1 MLYHLFEILE
11 SQFNLPGASLFSY
24 LSFRAAVTVIMA
36 LSISIV
42 FGKKII
48 NYLKVKQVG
57 ENVRELGL
65 EGEEKKAGTPTMGG
79 IIIIIGTLIPVILM
93 SNLENIYIQ
102 ILIISTLILGT
113 IGLIDDYIKV
123 FKKDKKGL
131 HGKFKIAGQSL
142 LGIFV
147 GIVLLTNNNITIV
160 EFDKNL
166 NSDNIELSRIEEVKS
181 YKTTIPFFKNN
192 ELDYNEFSKAI
203 FGDES
208 NYLWLII
215 IPIIIFIIASVSN
228 SNNLTDGLDG
238 LSAGLSAII
247 IFTLGVFAWTSGNII
262 FSDYLNIMYIPRV
275 GEITIFIAALI
286 GSLVGFLWY
295 NTYPASVF
303 MGDTGSLTV
312 GGLIAVISI
321 LIRKELLIPILCGV
335 FLLEALSVII
345 QVSYFKLTKKNTG
358 VGKRIFLMSPIH
370 HHFQKAGYHES
381 KIVSRMWII
390 GIFLA
395 VYDNTNIK
403 NKIDEEYN
411 NSWCW

>member
-1 MLYHLFEILE
+1 MLYYLFEILE
-11 SQFNLPGASLFSY
+11 SQFNFPGASLFSY
-24 LSFRAAVTVIMA
+24 LYFRAAVSVLLSLIISVI
-36 LSISIV
+36 

-48 NYLKVKQVG
+48 NYLKRKQIG
-57 ENVRELGL
+57 ENIRELGL
-65 EGEEKKAGTPTMGG
+65 DGEDKKVGTPTMGG
-79 IIIIIGTLIPVILM
+79 LIIIIGTLIPVILM

-102 ILIISTLILGT
+102 ILIFSTLMLGT
-113 IGLIDDYIKV
+113 IGFIDDYIKV

-131 HGKFKIAGQSL
+131 KGKFKIVGQSL

-147 GIVLLTNNNITIV
+147 ALIILTNNDITIV
-160 EFDKNL
+160 EFDKDL
-166 NSDNIELSRIEEVKS
+166 NNDKIEFSEVQEIKS
-181 YKTTIPFFKNN
+181 FKTTIPFFKDN
-192 ELDYNEFSKAI
+192 ELDYSEISNSI
-203 FGDES
+203 FKYGDRL
-208 NYLWLII
+208 LWIILI
-215 IPIIIFIIASVSN
+215 PVIIFIISAVYN

-247 IFTLGVFAWTSGNII
+247 VFTLGVFAWTSGNII

-275 GEITIFIAALI
+275 GEITIFIAALL

-335 FLLEALSVII
+335 FLLEALSVIL
-345 QVSYFKLTKKNTG
+345 QVSYFKITKRKTG
-358 VGKRIFLMSPIH
+358 IGKRIFLMSPIH
-370 HHFQKAGYHES
+370 HHFQKVGYHES
-381 KIVSRMWII
+381 KIVSRLWII

-395 VYDNTNIK
+395 LITILTL
-403 NKIDEEYN
+403 KIR
-411 NSWCW
+411 

>member
-1 MLYHLFEILE
+1 MLYYLFEILE

-24 LSFRAAVTVIMA
+24 LSFRAAVTVIMS
-36 LSISIV
+36 LLISIV

-48 NYLKVKQVG
+48 NFLKIKQVG

-65 EGEEKKAGTPTMGG
+65 DGEDKKEGTPTMGG

-102 ILIISTLILGT
+102 ILIISTIILGL

-131 HGKFKIAGQSL
+131 QGKFKIAGQSL

-147 GIVLLTNNNITIV
+147 GMVLLTNNNITIV
-160 EFDKNL
+160 EFDENL
-166 NSDNIELSRIEEVKS
+166 NSDKIEFSKIEEVKS

-192 ELDYNEFSKAI
+192 ELDYEEVSKAI
-203 FGDES
+203 FGKGS

-215 IPIIIFIIASVSN
+215 IPIIIFIITAVSN

-247 IFTLGVFAWTSGNII
+247 VFTLGVFAWTSGNII

-275 GEITIFIAALI
+275 GEITIFIAALL
-286 GSLVGFLWY
+286 GSLVGSLWY

-345 QVSYFKLTKKNTG
+345 QVSYFKLTKKKTG
-358 VGKRIFLMSPIH
+358 VGKRVFLMSPIH

-381 KIVSRMWII
+381 KIVSRLWII

-395 VYDNTNIK
+395 VITILTL
-403 NKIDEEYN
+403 KIR
-411 NSWCW
+411 

>member
-1 MLYHLFEILE
+1 MLYYLFEILE

-24 LSFRAAVTVIMA
+24 LSFRAAVTVIMS
-36 LSISIV
+36 LVISIV

-48 NYLKVKQVG
+48 NFLKIKQVG

-65 EGEEKKAGTPTMGG
+65 DGEDKKEGTPTMGG
-79 IIIIIGTLIPVILM
+79 IIIIIGTLVPVILM

-102 ILIISTLILGT
+102 ILIISTIILGL

-131 HGKFKIAGQSL
+131 KGKFKIAGQSL

-160 EFDKNL
+160 EFDNNL
-166 NSDNIELSRIEEVKS
+166 NSDKIEFSKIEEVKS

-192 ELDYNEFSKAI
+192 ELDYKEISKAI
-203 FGDES
+203 FGKGS

-215 IPIIIFIIASVSN
+215 IPIIIFIITAVSN

-247 IFTLGVFAWTSGNII
+247 VFTLGVFAWTSGNII

-275 GEITIFIAALI
+275 GEITIFIAALL

-345 QVSYFKLTKKNTG
+345 QVSYFKLTKKKTG
-358 VGKRIFLMSPIH
+358 VGKRVFLMSPIH

-381 KIVSRMWII
+381 KIVSRLWII

-395 VYDNTNIK
+395 VITILTL
-403 NKIDEEYN
+403 KIR
-411 NSWCW
+411 

>member
-1 MLYHLFEILE
+1 MLYYLFEILE
-11 SQFNLPGASLFSY
+11 SQYNLPGASLFSY
-24 LSFRAAVTVIMA
+24 LSFRAAVTVMMSLI
-36 LSISIV
+36 ISIV

-48 NYLKVKQVG
+48 NFLKIKQVG

-65 EGEEKKAGTPTMGG
+65 DGEGKKQGTPTMGG
-79 IIIIIGTLIPVILM
+79 IIIIIGTLVPVILM

-102 ILIISTLILGT
+102 ILIISTIILGL

-131 HGKFKIAGQSL
+131 KGKFKIAGQSL

-166 NSDNIELSRIEEVKS
+166 NSDKIEFSKIEEVKS

-192 ELDYNEFSKAI
+192 ELDYKEVSKAI
-203 FGDES
+203 FGKGS

-215 IPIIIFIIASVSN
+215 IPIIIFIIAAVSN

-247 IFTLGVFAWTSGNII
+247 VFTLGVFAWTSGNII

-275 GEITIFIAALI
+275 GEITIFIAALL

-345 QVSYFKLTKKNTG
+345 QVSYFKLTKKKNG

-381 KIVSRMWII
+381 KIVSRLWII

-395 VYDNTNIK
+395 VITILTL
-403 NKIDEEYN
+403 KIR
-411 NSWCW
+411 

>member
-11 SQFNLPGASLFSY
+11 SQFNFPGASLFSY

-65 EGEEKKAGTPTMGG
+65 EGEEKKSGTPTMGG
-79 IIIIIGTLIPVILM
+79 IIIIIGTLVPVILM

-102 ILIISTLILGT
+102 ILVISTLILGT

-192 ELDYNEFSKAI
+192 ELDYNELSKAI

-208 NYLWLII
+208 NFLWLII

-275 GEITIFIAALI
+275 GEITIFIAALL

-295 NTYPASVF
+295 NTFPASVF

-345 QVSYFKLTKKNTG
+345 QVSYFKLTKTNTG

-395 VYDNTNIK
+395 VITILTL
-403 NKIDEEYN
+403 KIR
-411 NSWCW
+411 

>member
-1 MLYHLFEILE
+1 MLYYLFEILE

-24 LSFRAAVTVIMA
+24 LSFRAAVTVIIS
-36 LSISIV
+36 LIISIV

-48 NYLKVKQVG
+48 NFLKTKQVG

-65 EGEEKKAGTPTMGG
+65 DGEDKKEGTPTMGG
-79 IIIIIGTLIPVILM
+79 IIIIIGTLVPVILM

-102 ILIISTLILGT
+102 ILIISTIILGL

-131 HGKFKIAGQSL
+131 QGKFKIAGQSL

-147 GIVLLTNNNITIV
+147 GLVLLTNNNITIV

-166 NSDNIELSRIEEVKS
+166 NSDKIEFSKIEEVKS

-192 ELDYNEFSKAI
+192 ELDYKEVSKAI
-203 FGDES
+203 FGKGS

-215 IPIIIFIIASVSN
+215 IPIIIFIIAAVSN

-247 IFTLGVFAWTSGNII
+247 VFTLGVFAWTSGNII

-275 GEITIFIAALI
+275 GEITIFIAALL

-295 NTYPASVF
+295 NTYPATVF

-345 QVSYFKLTKKNTG
+345 QVSYFKLTKKKNG
-358 VGKRIFLMSPIH
+358 VGKRILLMSPIH
-370 HHFQKAGYHES
+370 HHYQKAGYHES
-381 KIVSRMWII
+381 KIVSRLWII

-395 VYDNTNIK
+395 VITILTL
-403 NKIDEEYN
+403 KIR
-411 NSWCW
+411 

>member
-1 MLYHLFEILE
+1 MLYYLFEILE
-11 SQFNLPGASLFSY
+11 SQFNFPGASLFSY
-24 LSFRAAVTVIMA
+24 LSFRAAVSVL
-36 LSISIV
+36 LSLIISII

-48 NYLKVKQVG
+48 NYLKRKQIG
-57 ENVRELGL
+57 ENIRELGL
-65 EGEEKKAGTPTMGG
+65 DGEDKKVGTPTMGG
-79 IIIIIGTLIPVILM
+79 LIIIIGTLIPVILM

-102 ILIISTLILGT
+102 ILIFSTLLLGS
-113 IGLIDDYIKV
+113 IGFIDDYIKV

-131 HGKFKIAGQSL
+131 KGKFKIAGQSL

-147 GIVLLTNNNITIV
+147 ALILLSNNDITIV
-160 EFDKNL
+160 EFDKNS
-166 NSDNIELSRIEEVKS
+166 NNDKIEFSKVEEIKS
-181 YKTTIPFFKNN
+181 FKTTIPFFKDN
-192 ELDYNEFSKAI
+192 ELDYSKISNSI
-203 FGDES
+203 FKYGDRF
-208 NYLWLII
+208 LWIILI
-215 IPIIIFIIASVSN
+215 PVIIFIISAVSN

-247 IFTLGVFAWTSGNII
+247 VFTLGVFAWTSGNII

-275 GEITIFIAALI
+275 GEITIFIAALL

-335 FLLEALSVII
+335 FLLEALSVIL
-345 QVSYFKLTKKNTG
+345 QVSYFKITKRRTG
-358 VGKRIFLMSPIH
+358 IGKRIFLMSPIH
-370 HHFQKAGYHES
+370 HHFQKVGYHES
-381 KIVSRMWII
+381 KIVSRLWII

-395 VYDNTNIK
+395 LITILTL
-403 NKIDEEYN
+403 KIR
-411 NSWCW
+411 

>member
-1 MLYHLFEILE
+1 MLYYLFEILE

-24 LSFRAAVTVIMA
+24 LSFRAAVTVIMS
-36 LSISIV
+36 LVISIV

-48 NYLKVKQVG
+48 NFLKIKQVG

-65 EGEEKKAGTPTMGG
+65 DGEDKKEGTPTMGG
-79 IIIIIGTLIPVILM
+79 IIIIIGTLVPVILM

-102 ILIISTLILGT
+102 ILIISTIILGL

-131 HGKFKIAGQSL
+131 KGKFKIAGQSL

-147 GIVLLTNNNITIV
+147 GMVLLTNNNITIV
-160 EFDKNL
+160 EFDENL
-166 NSDNIELSRIEEVKS
+166 NSDKIEFSKIEEVKS

-192 ELDYNEFSKAI
+192 ELNYEEVSKAI
-203 FGDES
+203 FGKGS

-215 IPIIIFIIASVSN
+215 IPIIIFIITAVSN

-247 IFTLGVFAWTSGNII
+247 VFTLGVFAWTSGNII

-275 GEITIFIAALI
+275 GEITIFIAALL

-345 QVSYFKLTKKNTG
+345 QVSYFKLTKKKTG
-358 VGKRIFLMSPIH
+358 VGKRVFLMSPIH

-381 KIVSRMWII
+381 KIVSRLWII

-395 VYDNTNIK
+395 VITILTL
-403 NKIDEEYN
+403 KIR
-411 NSWCW
+411 

>member
-11 SQFNLPGASLFSY
+11 SEFNLPGASLFGY
-24 LSFRAAVTVIMA
+24 LSFRAAVAVIMA
-36 LSISIV
+36 LLISIV

-48 NYLKVKQVG
+48 NYLKLKQVG
-57 ENVRELGL
+57 ENIRELGL
-65 EGEEKKAGTPTMGG
+65 EGEKKKEGTPTMGG
-79 IIIIIGTLIPVILM
+79 IIIIIGTLVPVILM

-102 ILIISTLILGT
+102 ILIISTLILGS

-131 HGKFKIAGQSL
+131 HGKFKIAGQSI

-160 EFDKNL
+160 EFDKNS
-166 NSDNIELSRIEEVKS
+166 NSNNIELSQIEEIKS

-192 ELDYNEFSKAI
+192 ELDYNELSKAI
-203 FGDES
+203 FGDQS

-215 IPIIIFIIASVSN
+215 IPIIILIIASVSN

-335 FLLEALSVII
+335 FLIEALSVII

-358 VGKRIFLMSPIH
+358 VGKRVFLMSPIH
-370 HHFQKAGYHES
+370 HHFQKVGYHES
-381 KIVSRMWII
+381 KIVSRLWII

-395 VYDNTNIK
+395 VITILTL
-403 NKIDEEYN
+403 KIR
-411 NSWCW
+411 

>member
-1 MLYHLFEILE
+1 MLYYLFEILE

-24 LSFRAAVTVIMA
+24 LSFRAAVTVIMS
-36 LSISIV
+36 LVISIV
-42 FGKKII
+42 FGKRII
-48 NYLKVKQVG
+48 NFLKIKQVG

-65 EGEEKKAGTPTMGG
+65 DGEDKKKGTPTMGG
-79 IIIIIGTLIPVILM
+79 IIIIIGTLVPVILM

-102 ILIISTLILGT
+102 ILIISTIILGL

-123 FKKDKKGL
+123 FNKDKKGL
-131 HGKFKIAGQSL
+131 QGKFKIAGQSL

-147 GIVLLTNNNITIV
+147 GIILLTNNNITIV

-166 NSDNIELSRIEEVKS
+166 NSDKIEFTKIEEVKS

-192 ELDYNEFSKAI
+192 ELDYKEVSIAI
-203 FGDES
+203 FGKGS
-208 NYLWLII
+208 NYLWIII
-215 IPIIIFIIASVSN
+215 IPIIIFIIAAVSN

-247 IFTLGVFAWTSGNII
+247 VFTLGVFAWTSGNII

-275 GEITIFIAALI
+275 GEITIFIAALL

-345 QVSYFKLTKKNTG
+345 QVSYFKLTKKKSG
-358 VGKRIFLMSPIH
+358 VGKRVFLMSPIH

-381 KIVSRMWII
+381 KIVSRLWII

-395 VYDNTNIK
+395 VITILTL
-403 NKIDEEYN
+403 KIR
-411 NSWCW
+411 

>member
-1 MLYHLFEILE
+1 MLYYLFEILE

-24 LSFRAAVTVIMA
+24 LSFRAAVTVIMS
-36 LSISIV
+36 LVISIV

-48 NYLKVKQVG
+48 NFLKIKQVG

-65 EGEEKKAGTPTMGG
+65 DGEDKKEGTPTMGG

-102 ILIISTLILGT
+102 ILIISTIILGL

-131 HGKFKIAGQSL
+131 KGKFKIAGQSL

-147 GIVLLTNNNITIV
+147 GMVLLTNNNITIV
-160 EFDKNL
+160 EFDNNL
-166 NSDNIELSRIEEVKS
+166 NSDKIEFSKIEEVKS

-192 ELDYNEFSKAI
+192 ELDYEEVSKAI
-203 FGDES
+203 FGKGS

-215 IPIIIFIIASVSN
+215 IPIIIFIITAVSN

-247 IFTLGVFAWTSGNII
+247 VFTLGVFAWTSGNII

-275 GEITIFIAALI
+275 GEITIFIAALL

-345 QVSYFKLTKKNTG
+345 QVSYFKLTKKKTG
-358 VGKRIFLMSPIH
+358 VGKRLFLMSPIH

-381 KIVSRMWII
+381 KIVSRLWII

-395 VYDNTNIK
+395 VITILTL
-403 NKIDEEYN
+403 KIR
-411 NSWCW
+411 

>member
-1 MLYHLFEILE
+1 MLYYLFEILE

-24 LSFRAAVTVIMA
+24 LSFRAAVTVIMS
-36 LSISIV
+36 LVISIV

-48 NYLKVKQVG
+48 NFLKIKQVG

-65 EGEEKKAGTPTMGG
+65 DGEEKKEGTPTMGG
-79 IIIIIGTLIPVILM
+79 IIIIIGTLVPVILM

-102 ILIISTLILGT
+102 ILIISTIILGL

-131 HGKFKIAGQSL
+131 KGKFKIAGQSL

-160 EFDKNL
+160 EFDNNL
-166 NSDNIELSRIEEVKS
+166 NSDKIEFSKIEEVKS

-192 ELDYNEFSKAI
+192 ELDYKEISKAI
-203 FGDES
+203 FGKGS

-215 IPIIIFIIASVSN
+215 IPIIIFIIAAVSN

-247 IFTLGVFAWTSGNII
+247 VFTLGVFAWTSGNII

-275 GEITIFIAALI
+275 GEITIFIAALL

-345 QVSYFKLTKKNTG
+345 QVSYFKLTKKKTG
-358 VGKRIFLMSPIH
+358 VGKRVFLMSPIH

-381 KIVSRMWII
+381 KIVSRLWII

-395 VYDNTNIK
+395 VITILTL
-403 NKIDEEYN
+403 KIR
-411 NSWCW
+411 

>member
-36 LSISIV
+36 LLISIV

-79 IIIIIGTLIPVILM
+79 IIIITGTLVPVILM

-147 GIVLLTNNNITIV
+147 GIVLLSNNNITIV

-166 NSDNIELSRIEEVKS
+166 NSNNIELSRIEEVKS

-192 ELDYNEFSKAI
+192 ELDYNEVSKAI
-203 FGDES
+203 FGDKS

-275 GEITIFIAALI
+275 GEITIFIAALL

-345 QVSYFKLTKKNTG
+345 QVSYFKITKKNTG
-358 VGKRIFLMSPIH
+358 IGKRIFLMSPIH

-381 KIVSRMWII
+381 KIVSRLWII

-395 VYDNTNIK
+395 VITILTL
-403 NKIDEEYN
+403 KIR
-411 NSWCW
+411 

>member
-1 MLYHLFEILE
+1 MLYYLFEILE

-24 LSFRAAVTVIMA
+24 LSFRAAVTVIMS
-36 LSISIV
+36 LVISIV

-48 NYLKVKQVG
+48 NFLKIKQVG

-65 EGEEKKAGTPTMGG
+65 DGEDKKEGTPTMGG
-79 IIIIIGTLIPVILM
+79 IIIIIGTLVPVILM

-102 ILIISTLILGT
+102 ILIISTIILGL

-131 HGKFKIAGQSL
+131 KGKFKIAGQSL

-160 EFDKNL
+160 EFDNNL
-166 NSDNIELSRIEEVKS
+166 NSDKIEFSKIEEVKS

-192 ELDYNEFSKAI
+192 ELDYEEVSKAI
-203 FGDES
+203 FGKGS

-215 IPIIIFIIASVSN
+215 IPIIIFIITAVSN

-247 IFTLGVFAWTSGNII
+247 VFTLGVFAWTSGNII

-275 GEITIFIAALI
+275 GEITIFIAALL

-345 QVSYFKLTKKNTG
+345 QVSYFKLTKKKTG
-358 VGKRIFLMSPIH
+358 VGKRVFLMSPIH

-381 KIVSRMWII
+381 KIVSRLWII

-395 VYDNTNIK
+395 VITILTL
-403 NKIDEEYN
+403 KIR
-411 NSWCW
+411 

>member
-1 MLYHLFEILE
+1 MLYYLFEILE
-11 SQFNLPGASLFSY
+11 SQFNFPGASLFSY
-24 LSFRAAVTVIMA
+24 LSFRAAVSVLLSLIISVI
-36 LSISIV
+36 

-48 NYLKVKQVG
+48 NYLKRKQIG
-57 ENVRELGL
+57 ENIRELGL
-65 EGEEKKAGTPTMGG
+65 DGEDKKVGTPTMGG
-79 IIIIIGTLIPVILM
+79 LIIIIGTLIPVILM

-102 ILIISTLILGT
+102 ILIFSTLMLGT
-113 IGLIDDYIKV
+113 IGFIDDYIKV

-131 HGKFKIAGQSL
+131 KGKFKIAGQSL

-147 GIVLLTNNNITIV
+147 ALILLTNNDITIV
-160 EFDKNL
+160 EFDKDL
-166 NSDNIELSRIEEVKS
+166 DNDKIEFSEVQEIKS
-181 YKTTIPFFKNN
+181 FKTTIPFFKDN
-192 ELDYNEFSKAI
+192 ELDYNEISNSI
-203 FGDES
+203 FKYGDRL
-208 NYLWLII
+208 LWIILI
-215 IPIIIFIIASVSN
+215 PVIIFIISAVSN

-247 IFTLGVFAWTSGNII
+247 VFTLGVFAWTSGNII

-275 GEITIFIAALI
+275 GEITIFIAALL

-335 FLLEALSVII
+335 FLLEALSVIL
-345 QVSYFKLTKKNTG
+345 QVSYFKITKRRTG
-358 VGKRIFLMSPIH
+358 IGKRIFLMSPIH
-370 HHFQKAGYHES
+370 HHFQKVGYHES
-381 KIVSRMWII
+381 KIVSRLWII

-395 VYDNTNIK
+395 LITILTL
-403 NKIDEEYN
+403 KIR
-411 NSWCW
+411 

>member
-1 MLYHLFEILE
+1 MLYYLFEILE
-11 SQFNLPGASLFSY
+11 SQFNFPGASLFSY
-24 LSFRAAVTVIMA
+24 LSFRAAVSVLLSLIISVI
-36 LSISIV
+36 

-48 NYLKVKQVG
+48 NYLKRKQIG
-57 ENVRELGL
+57 ENIRELGL
-65 EGEEKKAGTPTMGG
+65 DGEDKKVGTPTMGG
-79 IIIIIGTLIPVILM
+79 LIIIIGTLIPVILM

-102 ILIISTLILGT
+102 ILIFSTLMLGT
-113 IGLIDDYIKV
+113 IGFIDDYIKV

-131 HGKFKIAGQSL
+131 KGKFKIAGQSL

-147 GIVLLTNNNITIV
+147 ALILLTSNDITIV
-160 EFDKNL
+160 EFDKDL
-166 NSDNIELSRIEEVKS
+166 NNDKIEFSEVEEIKS
-181 YKTTIPFFKNN
+181 FKTTIPFFKDN
-192 ELDYNEFSKAI
+192 ELDYSEISNSI
-203 FGDES
+203 FKYGDKL
-208 NYLWLII
+208 LWIILI
-215 IPIIIFIIASVSN
+215 PVIIFIISAVSN

-247 IFTLGVFAWTSGNII
+247 VFTLGVFAWTSGNII

-275 GEITIFIAALI
+275 GEITIFIAALL

-335 FLLEALSVII
+335 FLLEALSVIL
-345 QVSYFKLTKKNTG
+345 QVSYFKITKRKTG
-358 VGKRIFLMSPIH
+358 IGKRIFLMSPIH
-370 HHFQKAGYHES
+370 HHFQKVGYHES
-381 KIVSRMWII
+381 KIVSRLWII

-395 VYDNTNIK
+395 LITILTL
-403 NKIDEEYN
+403 KIR
-411 NSWCW
+411 

>member
-36 LSISIV
+36 LIISIV

-48 NYLKVKQVG
+48 NYLKVKKVG

-65 EGEEKKAGTPTMGG
+65 QGEEKKADTPTMGG

-93 SNLENIYIQ
+93 SNLQNIYIQ

-113 IGLIDDYIKV
+113 IGSIDDYIKV

-160 EFDKNL
+160 EFDKNS
-166 NSDNIELSRIEEVKS
+166 NSNNIELSLIEEIKS

-192 ELDYNEFSKAI
+192 ELDYNELSKAI
-203 FGDES
+203 FGDQS

-215 IPIIIFIIASVSN
+215 IPIIILIIASVSN

-275 GEITIFIAALI
+275 GEITIFIAALL

-381 KIVSRMWII
+381 KIVSRLWII

-395 VYDNTNIK
+395 VITILTL
-403 NKIDEEYN
+403 KIR
-411 NSWCW
+411 

>member
-1 MLYHLFEILE
+1 MLYYLFEILE

-24 LSFRAAVTVIMA
+24 LSFRAAVTVIMS
-36 LSISIV
+36 LVISIV

-48 NYLKVKQVG
+48 NFLKIKQVG

-65 EGEEKKAGTPTMGG
+65 DGEDKKEGTPTMGG
-79 IIIIIGTLIPVILM
+79 IIIIIGTLVPVILM

-102 ILIISTLILGT
+102 ILIISTIILGL

-131 HGKFKIAGQSL
+131 KGKFKIAGQSL

-147 GIVLLTNNNITIV
+147 GMVLLTNNNITIV
-160 EFDKNL
+160 EFDNNL
-166 NSDNIELSRIEEVKS
+166 NSDKIEFSKIEEVKS
-181 YKTTIPFFKNN
+181 YKTTIPFLKNN
-192 ELDYNEFSKAI
+192 ELDYKEVSKAI
-203 FGDES
+203 FGIGA

-215 IPIIIFIIASVSN
+215 IPIIIFIIAAVSN

-247 IFTLGVFAWTSGNII
+247 VFTLGVFAWTSGNII

-275 GEITIFIAALI
+275 GEITIFIAALL

-345 QVSYFKLTKKNTG
+345 QVSYFKLTKKKTG
-358 VGKRIFLMSPIH
+358 VGKRVFLMSPIH

-381 KIVSRMWII
+381 KIVSRLWII

-395 VYDNTNIK
+395 VITILTL
-403 NKIDEEYN
+403 KIR
-411 NSWCW
+411 

>member
-1 MLYHLFEILE
+1 MLYYLFEILE

-24 LSFRAAVTVIMA
+24 LSFRAAVTVIMS
-36 LSISIV
+36 LVISIV

-48 NYLKVKQVG
+48 NFLKIKQVG
-57 ENVRELGL
+57 ESVRELGL
-65 EGEEKKAGTPTMGG
+65 DGEDKKEGTPTMGG
-79 IIIIIGTLIPVILM
+79 IIIIIGTLVPVILM

-102 ILIISTLILGT
+102 ILIISTIILGL

-131 HGKFKIAGQSL
+131 QGKFKIAGQSL

-166 NSDNIELSRIEEVKS
+166 NSDKIEFSKIEEVKS

-192 ELDYNEFSKAI
+192 ELDYKEVSKAI
-203 FGDES
+203 FGKGS

-215 IPIIIFIIASVSN
+215 IPIIIFIIAAVSN

-247 IFTLGVFAWTSGNII
+247 VFTLGVFAWTSGNII

-275 GEITIFIAALI
+275 GEITIFIAALL

-345 QVSYFKLTKKNTG
+345 QVSYFKLTKKKTG

-381 KIVSRMWII
+381 KIVSRLWII

-395 VYDNTNIK
+395 VITILTL
-403 NKIDEEYN
+403 KIR
-411 NSWCW
+411 

>member
-57 ENVRELGL
+57 ENVRQLGL
-65 EGEEKKAGTPTMGG
+65 EGEEIKAGTPTMGG
-79 IIIIIGTLIPVILM
+79 IIIIIGTLVPVILM

-102 ILIISTLILGT
+102 ILIISTLILGS

-208 NYLWLII
+208 NFLWLII

-275 GEITIFIAALI
+275 GEITIFIAALL

-370 HHFQKAGYHES
+370 HHFQKVGYHES
-381 KIVSRMWII
+381 KIVSRLWII

-395 VYDNTNIK
+395 VISILTL
-403 NKIDEEYN
+403 KIR
-411 NSWCW
+411 